1 MSLTRALMNGGTYGV
16 TIDASKYTHDN
27 GASRI
32 AIESVE
38 ELHEIFIE
46 SFYNTEQAELAA
58 ATEGVALE
66 GSRYEAVF
74 EGAIS
79 DTMEKVKA
87 FLKKLWEKVKAFF
100 HQVKRYID
108 AMFMSGRDFAKKYK
122 KDIIDADRNLKD
134 FSFKMFKYEDEY
146 LDSLNNEFD
155 VDSTR
160 DDILNEAWENYN
172 KYYTSML
179 GSKFN
184 TVQDA
189 ENAFNKSL
197 EEYKKKI
204 EEDAIAKEMF
214 GEIGVTSADDLDEAF
229 FSCWR
234 SGATDKDDKDEI
246 DITSLRHYLDVL
258 TDSKALSQID
268 SANKKADKAYTKA
281 IKIVDDMAKQASK
294 EASNIKDTDDQ
305 SKTNKLTL
313 NMGSKFATAMSTGI
327 SRQQSIFN
335 KFMTSWKTALKERDT
350 VYKQLLVAGMT
361 NAKKNSKK
369 K

>member
-32 AIESVE
+32 AIESIE

-122 KDIIDADRNLKD
+122 KDIIDADKTLKD
-134 FSFKMFKYEDEY
+134 FSFKMFEYADEK
-146 LDSLNNEFD
+146 LDTMTNEID
-155 VDSTR
+155 VDGVR
-160 DDILNEAWENYN
+160 DKIIDEARENYD
-172 KYYTSML
+172 KYYTNMSSQGL
-179 GSKFN
+179 

-204 EEDAIAKEMF
+204 EEDTLAKEMG
-214 GEIGVTSADDLDEAF
+214 GEMGATCADDLDEAF
-229 FSCWR
+229 FSYWR
-234 SGATDKDDKDEI
+234 SGATDKNDKDEI
-246 DITSLRHYLDVL
+246 DITSLRHYLDIL

-268 SANKKADKAYTKA
+268 SAIKKNDRAYAKA
-281 IKIVDDMAKQASK
+281 IKTVDDMEKQFSK
-294 EASNIKDTDDQ
+294 DASNIKDTDDQ
-305 SKTNKLTL
+305 SKMDKLRLT
-313 NMGSKFATAMSTGI
+313 MGSKFATVMSTGI
-327 SRQQSIFN
+327 SREQSMFN
-335 KFMTSWKTALKERDT
+335 KFLTSWKTALKERDT
-350 VYKQLLVAGMT
+350 VYKQLLIAGMT